1 MDGGIKM
8 QRPAFIRPFA
18 ACLLIVLSAQA
29 WAGEVSRGP
38 KKAHGQSV
46 LAREIELPNLKGA
59 CLENAAGLALDAA
72 RVPGGI
78 ILARPCAQQSRHNYA
93 FRVPASL
100 RDVIKVI
107 ASANPSYAWSIK
119 GGVVNIAPRVQS
131 PPILDTRI
139 SAFDSGSATALEAA
153 VNMLLQLPEIRDR
166 MKDLGFEEGFNSLQ
180 GYRVLRKQHAS
191 SETQPREL
199 GVKVEEV
206 SLREALNAIVRA
218 NGRGVW
224 VYEEYRTSGKRYFR
238 ISFESN

>member
-1 MDGGIKM
+1 MQKPIFIKL
-8 QRPAFIRPFA
+8 FA
-18 ACLLIVLSAQA
+18 ACLLIVVSAQA
-29 WAGEVSRGP
+29 WAREVSGGP
-38 KKAHGQSV
+38 KRADDQSV
-46 LAREIELPNLKGA
+46 LAREIELPNLKEA

-72 RVPGGI
+72 SVPGGI
-78 ILARPCAQQSRHNYA
+78 ILARPCAQRTRHNYV
-93 FRVPASL
+93 FRGPASL

-107 ASANPSYAWSIK
+107 TSTDPSYAWSIK

-153 VNMLLQLPEIRDR
+153 VSMLLQLPEVRDR

-180 GYRVLRKQHAS
+180 GYRVLRKQQAS
-191 SETQPREL
+191 SQTHPREL
-199 GVKVEEV
+199 GVQVEDV

-218 NGRGVW
+218 HGRGVW

-238 ISFESN
+238 ISFEST